1 MKTSAVA
8 VRSVLRDGLEN
19 PSRYQT
25 ARTGLAALKAVKLY
39 RDGRKEDT
47 SRFAP
52 SPEGDAP
59 GGPAKPVPRVHWH
72 GPRPLHGLLSGSG
85 EAGWIK
91 IGATEDEGHR
101 FLRLG
106 LVGAGLQRRQAQGGG
121 GLYGQ
126 FQLLP

>member
-1 MKTSAVA
+1 DMIFNSHACTCALNGGARNRSGSMKTSAVA

-52 SPEGDAP
+52 SPWKGDAASAA
-59 GGPAKPVPRVHWH
+59 G
-72 GPRPLHGLLSGSG
+72 RPLHGGR
-85 EAGWIK
+85 W
-91 IGATEDEGHR
+91 
-101 FLRLG
+101 LR
-106 LVGAGLQRRQAQGGG
+106 ARQLRAQ
-121 GLYGQ
+121 
-126 FQLLP
+126 

>member
-52 SPEGDAP
+52 SPEGDDALAA
-59 GGPAKPVPRVHWH
+59 G
-72 GPRPLHGLLSGSG
+72 RPLLCVTGLGRASS
-85 EAGWIK
+85 EPC
-91 IGATEDEGHR
+91 DH
-101 FLRLG
+101 
-106 LVGAGLQRRQAQGGG
+106 
-121 GLYGQ
+121 
-126 FQLLP
+126 LLDQ

>member
-52 SPEGDAP
+52 SPQGDAP
-59 GGPAKPVPRVHWH
+59 SEAG
-72 GPRPLHGLLSGSG
+72 RPLRG
-85 EAGWIK
+85 
-91 IGATEDEGHR
+91 
-101 FLRLG
+101 
-106 LVGAGLQRRQAQGGG
+106 GAGVGQR
-121 GLYGQ
+121 
-126 FQLLP
+126 QLLAP